1 MRRLVLLVFSVVA
14 AIMLSFSS
22 ASAAEGHIGIVKT
35 AEGVATID
43 RQGNV
48 LPASPG
54 VRVLNGDK
62 LVTGAESAMGVTF
75 LDGSR
80 MSLGPDAELV
90 MDELIYEPQ
99 NEKLSLVASFVQGT
113 FSHISGGIGRL
124 KPEAVKM
131 RTPVGTI
138 GIRGTKFV
146 VRVP

>member
-1 MRRLVLLVFSVVA
+1 MRRLASIAFAVFTA
-14 AIMLSFSS
+14 FMLSLP
-22 ASAAEGHIGIVKT
+22 AANAAEGHIGIVKT
-35 AEGVATID
+35 TEGVATID

-62 LVTGAESAMGVTF
+62 LVTGADSAMGVTL
-75 LDGSR
+75 LDGSQ
-80 MSLGPDAELV
+80 MSLGPDALLE

-99 NEKLSLVASFVQGT
+99 NDNLSLVANFVQGT

>member
-1 MRRLVLLVFSVVA
+1 MRRLALLVFSVSTA
-14 AIMLSFSS
+14 FMLSLPS
-22 ASAAEGHIGIVKT
+22 AFAAEDHIRIVKT
-35 AEGVATID
+35 TEGVATID
-43 RQGNV
+43 RQGDV

-54 VRVLNGDK
+54 VKVLNGDK
-62 LVTGAESAMGVTF
+62 LVTGTNSAMGVTF
-75 LDGSR
+75 LDGSQ
-80 MSLGPDAELV
+80 MSLGPDALLE

-99 NEKLSLVASFVQGT
+99 NDKLSLVASFLQGT
-113 FSHISGGIGRL
+113 FSHVSGGIGRL

>member
-1 MRRLVLLVFSVVA
+1 MRRLALLVFSVSTA
-14 AIMLSFSS
+14 FMLSLPSTF
-22 ASAAEGHIGIVKT
+22 AAEDHIRIVKT
-35 AEGVATID
+35 TEGVATID
-43 RQGNV
+43 RQGDV

-54 VRVLNGDK
+54 VKVLNGDK
-62 LVTGAESAMGVTF
+62 LVTGTNSAMGVTF
-75 LDGSR
+75 LDGSQ
-80 MSLGPDAELV
+80 MSLGPDALLE

-99 NEKLSLVASFVQGT
+99 NDKLSLVASFLQGT
-113 FSHISGGIGRL
+113 FSHVSGGIGRL

>member
-1 MRRLVLLVFSVVA
+1 MRRPAVLIASIATAFL
-14 AIMLSFSS
+14 LSFP
-22 ASAAEGHIGIVKT
+22 AANAADGHIGIVKT
-35 AEGVATID
+35 AAGVATID
-43 RQGNV
+43 RQGTV

-62 LVTGAESAMGVTF
+62 LVTGADSAMGVTF
-75 LDGSR
+75 LDGSQ
-80 MSLGPDAELV
+80 MSLGPDAELE

-99 NEKLSLVASFVQGT
+99 NDKLSLVASFVQGT
-113 FSHISGGIGRL
+113 FSHVSGGIGRL
-124 KPEAVKM
+124 KPEAVQM